1 VRLSVINNSH
11 KRDDE
16 GRGGR
21 RGGGTVCAA
30 PVAVCL
36 CIRECPSTNIHAV
49 YVYSHMKDGRV
60 CMPGYRR
67 KEGTHRRSLSITSV
81 VDAFA
86 EDAYSTR
93 LLSVLCVSFSVES
106 TICALSLSLFSISLF
121 DRNAS
126 SSTGYH
132 TNIVTSSR
140 HMTTLLYCLSL
151 SLSLD
156 KQILI
161 LYIRRETFDQILK
174 YSQLICRGIRDND
187 HLTTY
192 TGFSIQNTTYAG
204 RLL

>member
-1 VRLSVINNSH
+1 MPAI
-11 KRDDE
+11 E
-16 GRGGR
+16 G
-21 RGGGTVCAA
+21 
-30 PVAVCL
+30 
-36 CIRECPSTNIHAV
+36 
-49 YVYSHMKDGRV
+49 
-60 CMPGYRR
+60 
-67 KEGTHRRSLSITSV
+67 KEGTHRRSLSITSA

-126 SSTGYH
+126 SSTEYH

-140 HMTTLLYCLSL
+140 HMTTLLLPL

-174 YSQLICRGIRDND
+174 
-187 HLTTY
+187 
-192 TGFSIQNTTYAG
+192 
-204 RLL
+204 